1 MDGAGPG
8 LPRPPPS
15 FAAPPRELRASRIRS
30 SEGAERETGD
40 SLNQEALSLFGTGIS
55 REEYIAASLDRAAQR
70 GVIDS
75 DEHRS
80 LAFLLAE
87 PPGPERSGLD
97 PLRYEQFLAVTS
109 QHIGICLQHREF
121 RRPGFVNGALQ
132 AELDRRAESSPEA
145 HGWRLLEIS
154 DPDRRG
160 VDRTKTFGQVKSD
173 PGNPDD
179 PSFFGGTWVV
189 ARGEESRRIVFLI
202 HAEAA
207 PGATT
212 VAPLPEDDPDASR
225 IRSMVSARG
234 PAHWEVQIEPSSP
247 LGLWI
252 ARLAGSQQIG
262 QLRGQIPLGVLSE
275 AVKRA
280 LVPLGL
286 THMLLGPSR
295 RDPPEKSWHTGRF
308 LERIGDDY
316 RFQWTGFAFDA
327 EDRLVTARTQV
338 ELHARIVAD
347 LALGG

>member
-1 MDGAGPG
+1 MGNPD
-8 LPRPPPS
+8 
-15 FAAPPRELRASRIRS
+15 SRYLDP
-30 SEGAERETGD
+30 TG
-40 SLNQEALSLFGTGIS
+40 SALNHEALSLFGTVS
-55 REEYIAASLDRAAQR
+55 TREEYVAAGLDRAVQR

-75 DEHRS
+75 DDHRA
-80 LAFLLAE
+80 LADLLAE

-97 PLRYEQFLAVTS
+97 LLQYEQFIAVTL
-109 QHIGICLQHREF
+109 QHIEICLQHREF
-121 RRPGFVNGALQ
+121 KRPGFVNGALQ
-132 AELDRRAESSPEA
+132 AELDRRGERSPEDC
-145 HGWRLLEIS
+145 GWRLLEIS
-154 DPDRRG
+154 DQDRRG

-179 PSFFGGTWVV
+179 PSFFGGTWIV
-189 ARGEESRRIVFLI
+189 ARGEESRRIIFSI
-202 HAEAA
+202 RAEAA
-207 PGATT
+207 CGATT
-212 VAPLPEDDPDASR
+212 ISPLPDDDPVASR

-252 ARLAGSQQIG
+252 ARLAGSQHIG

-280 LVPLGL
+280 LVPLGV

-308 LERIGDDY
+308 LDRIGDDY

-327 EDRLVTARTQV
+327 DDRLVTARTQV
-338 ELHARIVAD
+338 ELHASIVAD
-347 LALGG
+347 LALSG